1 MKSLKI
7 CYVSSEVVP
16 FAKTGGLADVAGA
29 LPIALKDLGQDVR
42 LMMANYKSINE
53 RKFTL
58 REVIRLK
65 EVHVN
70 LGQETKVVDGKTA
83 FLPNSKV
90 HVYFL
95 HIPEYFD
102 RKELYT
108 DPTTGKDF
116 EDNAERFAFFS
127 KSVLETLKL
136 LYWQPDIIHCNEWQT
151 ALIPFYL
158 KTIYKNDDY
167 DQFLKIK

>member
-83 FLPNSKV
+83 RRPGRCSVRVHPGSQEATAPKAPAYLLGQRRSSRSGALPRAA
-90 HVYFL
+90 H
-95 HIPEYFD
+95 
-102 RKELYT
+102 
-108 DPTTGKDF
+108 
-116 EDNAERFAFFS
+116 
-127 KSVLETLKL
+127 L
-136 LYWQPDIIHCNEWQT
+136 LSSAAP
-151 ALIPFYL
+151 
-158 KTIYKNDDY
+158 
-167 DQFLKIK
+167 